1 MTIGERIAALR
12 KKAGLSQEKL
22 AALIGVSR
30 QAIGKWEADLSL
42 PGIDNLQ
49 ELAAVLQVSCDELIT
64 GAAPAGRAED
74 GNEQIAL
81 ESVRELFTQK
91 EQADRQR
98 TRRQFLF
105 SLLPSLLACALA
117 LGSLAVGCISFF
129 RMQALEERIT
139 GLDTTIAGLQNPV
152 YIGPNTGS
160 TAEQSSVIADFDR
173 SYTLLPGGDSVQLR
187 VSVLPKNL
195 AEGQSARFSL
205 IADGQNLTVPASAE
219 GGEFWAELEI
229 PLTNDFNSFKVSF
242 LLDRP
247 DGGTEQELLF
257 TEAEFLTQYTLYLVL
272 EPEDFSA
279 RPQSDGSW
287 MVGGRMA
294 LTVEC
299 CENRYPVSGVL
310 ELVIDGKTVQTE
322 QMDERIFDSVTGG
335 EDAAIEQAAAV
346 CGFTSY
352 HNFKLSRYTASGA
365 DAIILRATLTDNLGK
380 EHTAQWTAADGD

>member
-1 MTIGERIAALR
+1 MTIGERIALLR

-64 GAAPAGRAED
+64 GAAPDCQTESGD
-74 GNEQIAL
+74 GEIAL
-81 ESVRELFTQK
+81 ESIKELFAQRDK
-91 EQADRQR
+91 ADRR
-98 TRRQFLF
+98 TARRHYLF
-105 SLLPSLLACALA
+105 SLLPALLACVLA
-117 LGSLAVGCISFF
+117 FGCLAVSCIFF
-129 RMQALEERIT
+129 SRLQALEDRLS
-139 GLDTTIAGLQNPV
+139 GLDATIAALQSPV
-152 YIGPNTGS
+152 YIETGS
-160 TAEQSSVIADFDR
+160 GGTVGQSSLIADYDR
-173 SYTLLPGGDSVQLR
+173 SYTLLPGGDAVQLR

-195 AEGQSARFSL
+195 AESQSARFSL
-205 IADGQNLTVPASAE
+205 IADGQNLTVPATAE
-219 GGEFWAELEI
+219 GGEFRAELEI
-229 PLTNDFNSFKVSF
+229 PLTNDFNFFKVSF
-242 LLDRP
+242 LLDGP

-257 TEAEFLTQYTLYLVL
+257 TEAEFLTQYTLHLVL

-279 RPQSDGSW
+279 LPQSDGIW
-287 MVGGRMA
+287 TVGGRMA

-322 QMDERIFDSVTGG
+322 QMDEQIFDSFSGG

-352 HNFKLSRYTASGA
+352 HRFELRRYTASGA
-365 DAIILRATLTDNLGK
+365 DAITVRATLIDNLGK
-380 EHTAQWTAADGD
+380 EHTAQWSAG